1 MSYKIGGNKIFYQL
15 GEWLVN
21 RHKPTIITNPSCKL
35 INPFTL
41 IVNFTVDN
49 NEKYQIVLQGNYKEK
64 YKEVED
70 GAIELPENEM
80 YAIIHDSQ
88 KIWFKKE

>member
-1 MSYKIGGNKIFYQL
+1 MSYKIGGNRLLYKF
-15 GEWLVN
+15 GERLVE
-21 RHKPTIITNPSCKL
+21 RYKPTAITNPSCRL
-35 INPFTL
+35 LNPFTL

-49 NEKYQIVLQGNYKEK
+49 TEKYQIVLQGDYKER

-70 GAIELPENEM
+70 GAIDLPEKEM

>member
-1 MSYKIGGNKIFYQL
+1 MYKIGGNKLLYGFGKYL
-15 GEWLVN
+15 TDKFNPMLV
-21 RHKPTIITNPSCKL
+21 TNPSCRL
-35 INPFTL
+35 LNPFTL
-41 IVNFTVDN
+41 IINFTVDN
-49 NEKYQIVLQGNYKEK
+49 SDKYQIVLQGNYKER

-70 GAIELPENEM
+70 GAIDLPENEM